1 MHSLIKRKAT
11 GTPEQFA
18 NKMNMSR
25 SALMRALNEMKEL
38 DAPICY
44 DKIRETYYY
53 CEQVELSVG
62 FATLGETEMYKRR
75 GGSFFQE
82 ISPVPQY
89 ETGMMQV
96 CPTKMFN
103 F

>member
-1 MHSLIKRKAT
+1 MHALIKRKAT

-18 NKMNMSR
+18 EKMNMSR
-25 SALMRALNEMKEL
+25 SALMRAIREMKEL

-62 FATLGETEMYKRR
+62 FAPLGVNEMYKRR

-82 ISPVPQY
+82 IFPVPQY
-89 ETGMMQV
+89 ETGVMQV
-96 CPTKMFN
+96 CLINMFN